1 MEPVFATDC
10 VEEQV
15 SDLENE
21 KEWLKKVS
29 YVQNE
34 VKLIRSSIFGQN
46 RPRTTEKR
54 PGRRI
59 FLFGSDFFLRF
70 CIQGTKIH
78 QIKL

>member
-15 SDLENE
+15 SDLANE
-21 KEWLKKVS
+21 KEWLKMVS

-54 PGRRI
+54 PARRI
-59 FLFGSDFFLRF
+59 FFFGSDFFLRF

-78 QIKL
+78 QKNL

>member
-1 MEPVFATDC
+1 MEPVFATEC

-21 KEWLKKVS
+21 KEWLEKVS
-29 YVQNE
+29 CLQNE
-34 VKLIRSSIFGQN
+34 VELMISSIFGRN

-54 PGRRI
+54 PARRI
-59 FLFGSDFFLRF
+59 FFFGSDFFLRF